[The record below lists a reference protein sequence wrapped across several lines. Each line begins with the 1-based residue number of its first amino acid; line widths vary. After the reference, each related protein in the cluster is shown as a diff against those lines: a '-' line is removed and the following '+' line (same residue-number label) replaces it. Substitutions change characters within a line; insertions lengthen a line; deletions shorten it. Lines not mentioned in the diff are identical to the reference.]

1 MAGAPPVA
9 NYSVPGPEPMIHP
22 TALID
27 PKAELADD
35 VEVGAF
41 TIIEGKVRI
50 DAGTRIHSH
59 VVVTGRTTIGKNN
72 HIFQF
77 SSLGEE
83 PQDKKYAGEDTEL
96 IIGDN
101 NTIRELCTFSRG
113 SMQGGGVTRI
123 GNNCWIM
130 ACVHIAHDCILGNDI
145 IMANNASL
153 AGHVT
158 IGDYAILSGYSLIH
172 QFCTVGEH
180 SFTSYNSLVGR
191 SIPPYVVVTSEK
203 SHVKGINSE
212 GLKRHGFTAEQ
223 INQVRRAYKVL
234 YREGLGLEEAT
245 AKITEMAKESPEI
258 EPMVEFLNS
267 AERGIIR

>member
-1 MAGAPPVA
+1 
-9 NYSVPGPEPMIHP
+9 MIHP

-35 VEVGAF
+35 VKVGAF
-41 TIIEGKVRI
+41 SIIDAKVRI
-50 DAGTRIHSH
+50 DAGTVIGPHA
-59 VVVTGRTTIGKNN
+59 VITGRTTIGKNN

-77 SSLGEE
+77 TSIGEQ

-96 IIGDN
+96 IIGDD

-123 GNNCWIM
+123 GNRNWIM
-130 ACVHIAHDCILGNDI
+130 ACVHIAHDCSLGDDI

-158 IGDYAILSGYSLIH
+158 VGNHAILSGYSLIH

-180 SFTSYNSLVGR
+180 SFTSFASHVNQ
-191 SIPPYVVVTSEK
+191 SIPPYVTVAGEK
-203 SHVKGINSE
+203 AKVKGVNSE
-212 GLKRHGFTAEQ
+212 GLKRRGYSSEQ
-223 INQVRRAYKVL
+223 ISQIRRAYKAL
-234 YREGLGLEEAT
+234 YREGKPLEEAK
-245 AKITEMAKESPEI
+245 AVLAEMATDSPEVQ
-258 EPMVEFLNS
+258 PMVDFLNL

>member
-1 MAGAPPVA
+1 
-9 NYSVPGPEPMIHP
+9 MIHP

-35 VEVGAF
+35 VKVGAF
-41 TIIEGKVRI
+41 SIIDAKVRI
-50 DAGTRIHSH
+50 DTGTIIGPHA
-59 VVVTGRTTIGKNN
+59 VITGRTTIGKNN

-77 SSLGEE
+77 TSVGEQ

-96 IIGDN
+96 IIGDD

-123 GNNCWIM
+123 GNRNWIM
-130 ACVHIAHDCILGNDI
+130 ACVHIAHDCSLGDDI

-158 IGDYAILSGYSLIH
+158 VGNHAILSGYSLIH
-172 QFCTVGEH
+172 QFCSVGEH
-180 SFTSYNSLVGR
+180 SFTSFASHVNQ
-191 SIPPYVVVTSEK
+191 SIPPYVTVAGEK
-203 SHVKGINSE
+203 AKVKGVNTE
-212 GLKRHGFTAEQ
+212 GLKRRGYTSEQ
-223 INQVRRAYKVL
+223 ISQIRRAYKAL
-234 YREGLGLEEAT
+234 YREGKPLEEAR
-245 AKITEMAKESPEI
+245 AVLAEMATDSPEVQ
-258 EPMVEFLNS
+258 PMVDFLKL

>member
-1 MAGAPPVA
+1 
-9 NYSVPGPEPMIHP
+9 MIHP

-35 VEVGAF
+35 VKVGAF
-41 TIIEGKVRI
+41 SIIDAKVRI
-50 DAGTRIHSH
+50 DAGTVIGPHA
-59 VVVTGRTTIGKNN
+59 VITGRTTIGKNN

-77 SSLGEE
+77 TSIGEQ

-96 IIGDN
+96 IIGDD

-123 GNNCWIM
+123 GNRNWIM
-130 ACVHIAHDCILGNDI
+130 ACVHIAHDCSLGDDI

-158 IGDYAILSGYSLIH
+158 VGNHAILSGYSLIH

-180 SFTSYNSLVGR
+180 SFTSFASHVNQ
-191 SIPPYVVVTSEK
+191 SIPPYVTVAGEK
-203 SHVKGINSE
+203 AKVKGVNSE
-212 GLKRHGFTAEQ
+212 GLKRRGYSSEQ
-223 INQVRRAYKVL
+223 ISQIRRAYKAL
-234 YREGLGLEEAT
+234 YREGKPLEEAK
-245 AKITEMAKESPEI
+245 AVLAEMATDSPEVQ
-258 EPMVEFLNS
+258 PMVDFLKL

>member
-1 MAGAPPVA
+1 
-9 NYSVPGPEPMIHP
+9 MIHP

-41 TIIEGKVRI
+41 SIIEAKVRI
-50 DAGTRIHSH
+50 DAGTRIRSH
-59 VVVTGRTTIGKNN
+59 VVLTGRTTIGKNN

-77 SSLGEE
+77 ASLGEE

-113 SMQGGGVTRI
+113 SEQGGGITRI
-123 GNNCWIM
+123 GDNCWIM
-130 ACVHIAHDCILGNDI
+130 ACVHIAHDCILGSDI

-158 IGDYAILSGYSLIH
+158 IGNYAILSGYSLIH

-180 SFTSYNSLVGR
+180 SFTSYASHVNQ
-191 SIPPYVVVTSEK
+191 SIPPYVTVAGEK
-203 SHVKGINSE
+203 AHVKGINSE
-212 GLKRHGFTAEQ
+212 GLRRRGFTSEQ
-223 INQVRRAYKVL
+223 ISQVKRAYKAL
-234 YREGLGLEEAT
+234 YREGLPLEEAT
-245 AKITEMAKESPEI
+245 EKINEMAIASPEI
-258 EPMVEFLNS
+258 KPLVDFLKT

>member
-1 MAGAPPVA
+1 
-9 NYSVPGPEPMIHP
+9 MIHP
-22 TALID
+22 KALID

-41 TIIEGKVRI
+41 SIIEAKVRI
-50 DAGTRIHSH
+50 DAGTRIGPHA
-59 VVVTGRTTIGKNN
+59 VLTGRTTIGKNN

-77 SSLGEE
+77 TSIGEQ

-101 NTIRELCTFSRG
+101 NTVRELCTFSRG
-113 SMQGGGVTRI
+113 SLQGGGVTRI
-123 GNNCWIM
+123 GSNNWIM
-130 ACVHIAHDCILGNDI
+130 ACVHIAHDCILGDNI

-158 IGDYAILSGYSLIH
+158 IGDHAILSGYSLIH

-180 SFTSYNSLVGR
+180 SFTSFASHVNQ
-191 SIPPYVVVTSEK
+191 SIPPYVTVSGEK
-203 SHVKGINSE
+203 AKVKGINSE
-212 GLKRHGFTAEQ
+212 GLKRRGFTSEQ
-223 INQVRRAYKVL
+223 INQVRRAYKAL
-234 YREGLGLEEAT
+234 YRKGLSLEDAT
-245 AKITEMAKESPEI
+245 AEINQMAADSPELQ
-258 EPMVEFLNS
+258 PLAEFLKS

>member
-1 MAGAPPVA
+1 
-9 NYSVPGPEPMIHP
+9 MIHP

-35 VEVGAF
+35 VEVGAYS
-41 TIIEGKVRI
+41 IIDAKVRI
-50 DAGTRIHSH
+50 DSGTRIRSHS
-59 VVVTGRTTIGKNN
+59 VITGRTTIGKNN
-72 HIFQF
+72 DIFQF
-77 SSLGEE
+77 TSIGEQ

-113 SMQGGGVTRI
+113 SLQGGGVTRI
-123 GNNCWIM
+123 GSNNWIM
-130 ACVHIAHDCILGNDI
+130 ACVHIAHDCILGDDI

-158 IGDYAILSGYSLIH
+158 VGNHAILSGYSLIH

-180 SFTSYNSLVGR
+180 SFTSFASHVNQ
-191 SIPPYVVVTSEK
+191 SIPPYVTVSGEK
-203 SHVKGINSE
+203 ARVKGINSE
-212 GLKRHGFTAEQ
+212 GLKRRGFSPEQ
-223 INQVRRAYKVL
+223 INQVKRAYKAL
-234 YREGLGLEEAT
+234 YRESLSLEDAT
-245 AKITEMAKESPEI
+245 ARIREMAKDSPEI
-258 EPMVEFLNS
+258 DLLVNFLNS